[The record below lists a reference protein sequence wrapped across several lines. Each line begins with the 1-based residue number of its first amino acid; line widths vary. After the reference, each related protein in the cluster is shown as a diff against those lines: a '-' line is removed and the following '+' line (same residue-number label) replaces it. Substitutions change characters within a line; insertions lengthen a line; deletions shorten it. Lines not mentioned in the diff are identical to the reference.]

1 MDTEH
6 FSTLLNERV
15 NLLESKKAEI
25 QREIDALQAGVKRA
39 ENALNFLD
47 KMEGKTDAEQ
57 EEVLDALG
65 DKIMAAIESGKLQP
79 PPMPIIIA
87 KDEQKH

>member
-65 DKIMAAIESGKLQP
+65 DKIMAAIESGKLQ
-79 PPMPIIIA
+79 
-87 KDEQKH
+87 H